1 NDELARFLNYP
12 ERMKKGIQT
21 GRMRFEQST
30 YFVQAIANKELN
42 ISVVAVANPN
52 QALASVNRV
61 QEQFVLV
68 FIAILFT
75 GITAVVMLGLRS
87 YRPIRKI
94 ENLVQEFHRDPK
106 MTLHSMDD
114 VHNTLAAFLVEHQEL
129 HQEVRLQTP
138 HAREQVLRK
147 LMSGRFRSEQE

>member
-1 NDELARFLNYP
+1 
-12 ERMKKGIQT
+12 
-21 GRMRFEQST
+21 MRFEQST

-106 MTLHSMDD
+106 
-114 VHNTLAAFLVEHQEL
+114 
-129 HQEVRLQTP
+129 
-138 HAREQVLRK
+138 
-147 LMSGRFRSEQE
+147 